1 MHLPAASHDEPQLVS
16 RCVNGDAAAFEPL
29 VARYHRPL
37 FAAAVRLLG
46 EREAARDATQVA
58 FLKAYEA
65 LGTFDPAQRFFSWI
79 YRILMNECLNTLR
92 ANRPTHVLPDVAEP
106 ARPDG
111 VEAKELRWRVRRA
124 LLQLP
129 REQRDVI
136 VLRHFAEL
144 SYEEV
149 GSALGIAPKT
159 VKSRLFAA
167 RQRLCELLALQK
179 M

>member
-1 MHLPAASHDEPQLVS
+1 MHRPAASHDEPDLVA
-16 RCVNGDAAAFEPL
+16 RCLNGDAAAFEPL
-29 VARYHRPL
+29 VERYHRPL
-37 FAAAVRLLG
+37 FGAATRLLG
-46 EREAARDATQVA
+46 SREAARDATQAA

-92 ANRPTHVLPDVAEP
+92 ASRLTHVLPDVAEP

-111 VEAKELRWRVRRA
+111 VEAQELRRHVRRA

-144 SYEEV
+144 SYEQV
-149 GSALGIAPKT
+149 GSALGIAPGM